1 MATNPPRAIGSY
13 LVTLDG
19 SEASYNALAV
29 ACETARHTKA
39 KVLGIYVIEVPRS
52 QPIDADLQ
60 LELQRGEEILERAEA
75 VAREHHV
82 EIEADLLQA
91 RQAGHA
97 IVDEAIERGAD
108 AIVVGLEYHRPY
120 GRFELG
126 EVPDYVL
133 EHAPGEVWLIRYPP
147 PKDGDSNAR
156 PDAAR

>member
-60 LELQRGEEILERAEA
+60 LELERAEA

-147 PKDGDSNAR
+147 PEDGDSNAR
-156 PDAAR
+156 PNAAH